1 MDAVATA
8 KLALDA
14 SGMDR
19 GLQKANDSVNK
30 FAKQAGTA
38 LVGAFAF
45 DKIISGFSTAI
56 EKGDQLQ
63 DLANRFGVSAVS
75 IQEIGNAAS
84 LSGAGVEDVASAM
97 NKLSKNAGEAIGGNE
112 TMAESFAK
120 IGLSVEDLK
129 AMSPEDLFMSLSKTM
144 ASGTIPATEQ
154 LAVASDVAGKSV
166 GALMETLRMGPEAIS
181 ANGQAMGVW
190 SADTI
195 LQLSEASDAI
205 KTLQNRF
212 TVGFG
217 VMAQVIMPVI
227 KKLEMLSEQL
237 GFAIV
242 SAGELMK
249 GDLKGAMAV
258 AGAATTA
265 RKNFGKDTAAPKATT
280 GPIDTEG
287 GPSAKEKLKSEKSA
301 IKDAAAAEKD
311 AIKDRT
317 AEAMRMLAEED
328 SEKKLANDSYE
339 RRRARASERMLEA
352 ANAEVQAAMEKQR
365 MNREQAN
372 MMAGQG
378 GTPRQREEA
387 KGAASS
393 DILNM
398 ASGLG
403 DKTISDRVTKERNK
417 AAIEQQKVNKE
428 EFDSRVRDNTK
439 EFVRGNQRTMTSRR
453 DEFIKTEAG
462 KEAQGTKNL
471 SDVYRILDET
481 LKKITSAPLVGA

>member
-19 GLQKANDSVNK
+19 GLQKAEDSLNK

-38 LVGAFAF
+38 LVGAFAM
-45 DKIISGFSTAI
+45 DKVISGFSTAI

-129 AMSPEDLFMSLSKTM
+129 TMSPEDLFMALSKAM

-166 GALMETLRMGPEAIS
+166 GSLMETLRMGPEAIS

-190 SADTI
+190 SAETI

-205 KTLQNRF
+205 KTLQNKF

-227 KKLEMLSEQL
+227 KTLEMLSEQL

-249 GDLKGAMAV
+249 GDFKSAMAV
-258 AGAATTA
+258 AGSATTA
-265 RKNFGKDTAAPKATT
+265 RKNFGKDTAAPKAAT

-287 GPSAKEKLKSEKSA
+287 GPSAKEKLKAEKA
-301 IKDAAAAEKD
+301 AVKDGAAAEKD

-317 AEAMRMLAEED
+317 AEAMRILANEE

-339 RRRARASERMLEA
+339 RDRARATERMLEA
-352 ANAEVQAAMEKQR
+352 ANLEVQAAMEKQKTDK
-365 MNREQAN
+365 EQAGK
-372 MMAGQG
+372 MAGPG
-378 GTPRQREEA
+378 GTSRQFEQA
-387 KGAASS
+387 KGGAASEV
-393 DILNM
+393 LNF
-398 ASGLG
+398 AGGLG
-403 DKTISDRVTKERNK
+403 DKGISDTVTRERAK
-417 AAIEQQKVNKE
+417 AAKEQQKVNRE
-428 EFDSRVRDNTK
+428 EFDAKVRASTSDTA
-439 EFVRGNQRTMTSRR
+439 GGGPRTMASRR
-453 DEFIKTEAG
+453 QEFIKSEAG
-462 KEAQGTKNL
+462 KEAKGEKTL
-471 SDVYRILDET
+471 ADVYQVLNDA
-481 LKKITSAPLVGA
+481 LSKLTSTPMVTA